1 MNVILLEAVE
11 NLGSIGD
18 LVKVK
23 PGYGRNYLLPQG
35 KAALATPE
43 NIKAIEARRAELEK
57 AAVEELARAQ
67 ERAKAFEN
75 LQVVIQANAGSEG
88 KLFGSVGPL
97 DIVEALATLQVEAE
111 RSEIR
116 MPEGPIGELGE
127 YTIGVHLHSEVN
139 ADVLVRVVGEG
150 GEAAAVI
157 ATEVVDEVVAEE
169 IAGDVSEAAAES
181 DAPEASEEAA
191 SKDE

>member
-57 AAVEELARAQ
+57 AAADELVKAQ
-67 ERAKAFEN
+67 ERAKAFAN
-75 LQVVIQANAGSEG
+75 LELVIHANAGSEG
-88 KLFGSVGPL
+88 KLFGSVGPI
-97 DIVEALATLQVEAE
+97 DIVEALAGVQVEAE
-111 RSEIR
+111 RAEIR
-116 MPEGPIGELGE
+116 MPEGPIQEIGEFP
-127 YTIGVHLHSEVN
+127 IGIHLHSEVD
-139 ADVLVRVVGEG
+139 AEVLVKVVGE
-150 GEAAAVI
+150 EQ
-157 ATEVVDEVVAEE
+157 
-169 IAGDVSEAAAES
+169 
-181 DAPEASEEAA
+181 
-191 SKDE
+191 